1 MMMVPKLG
9 EWCAM
14 DEYTK
19 SAGDFQSAAD
29 EMEALLNRFEAAGYD
44 GGASMGGAMQALIF
58 RMAMGAPDAATALG
72 FMGSC
77 MSTAAYA
84 LTEENGTEH

>member
-1 MMMVPKLG
+1 
-9 EWCAM
+9 M
-14 DEYTK
+14 DKAKDDFE
-19 SAGDFQSAAD
+19 SASD
-29 EMEALLNRFEAAGYD
+29 EMDALLDRFEAAGYNS
-44 GGASMGGAMQALIF
+44 GAAMGGAMQAIIF
-58 RMAMGAPDAATALG
+58 RMAIGAPDAATALG